1 MQNNDFRSLLVAK
14 YISMANKILFIIFL
28 ISFSPATNYSVAQTN
43 SLNLNTSAKNFI
55 SQGLIH
61 PELVNKFYQLTGNKL
76 KWFTPGDRSTLLRKE
91 LKNRIDNSI
100 LTGLQKNKYHSLE
113 LDESVD
119 KVFLLQDSTVAMQT
133 DRLFTDAAIAYCKDV
148 YQGADIGKWMMYDEI
163 SKKYED
169 AGNTYLLNKLAA
181 IVSANDLTIFLN
193 SLEPG
198 DKEYSLLKNKLQYKA
213 DTLTALEKKQ
223 LITSLN
229 FYRWIHHFNFEK
241 YIVINIPSA
250 TLRYYEYDSLKLP
263 MKLVVGKPSTKTPRF
278 AAYCNQVILYP
289 YWNVPSSIAL
299 KELLP
304 KIKRNPKYIDDLN
317 MQLINSKGQVI
328 DHYSLNWSNYSSSYF
343 PFRLRQSTG
352 CDNSLGVI
360 KFDLTSPFSVYLHD
374 TNNKK
379 AFLAS
384 TRFLSHGCIRLEKPI
399 DLANNILFN
408 KIDNK
413 FLEACL
419 KDQVTVPV
427 SVARPIPVF
436 VVYQTAET
444 DSNNEIKFYKDIY
457 GLLK

>member
-1 MQNNDFRSLLVAK
+1 MLTND
-14 YISMANKILFIIFL
+14 
-28 ISFSPATNYSVAQTN
+28 PVAQTN
-43 SLNLNTSAKNFI
+43 SLNLNNTSQDYI
-55 SQGLIH
+55 SPGLHH
-61 PELVNKFYQLTGNKL
+61 PSLVNKFYELNGNKL
-76 KWFTPGDRSTLLRKE
+76 RWFTVDNQSQLLKKE
-91 LKNRIDNSI
+91 LKIRVDSTANI
-100 LTGLQKNKYHSLE
+100 GLQKTKYHRIE
-113 LDESVD
+113 LYQMVD
-119 KVFLLQDSTVAMQT
+119 KTYPVEDSIEAMQI
-133 DRLFTDAAIAYCKDV
+133 DRIFTDAAITYSKDI

-169 AGNTYLLNKLAA
+169 ADNAYLLNKLAA
-181 IVSANDLTIFLN
+181 LSSAHDLSIFFN
-193 SLEPG
+193 SLEPKT
-198 DKEYSLLKNKLQYKA
+198 KEYVTLKNKLQYRS
-213 DTLTALEKKQ
+213 DTLTSLQKKQ
-223 LITSLN
+223 LTTSLY

-241 YIVINIPSA
+241 YIVVNIPSA
-250 TLRYYEYDSLKLP
+250 TLQYYEYDNLKLQ
-263 MKLVVGKPSTKTPRF
+263 MKLVVGKSSTKTPRF

-299 KELLP
+299 NELLP

-317 MQLINSKGQVI
+317 MQLVNASGQVVN
-328 DHYSLNWSNYSSSYF
+328 HYNMNWSKYSSRYF

-379 AFLAS
+379 AFLSS

-419 KDQVTVPV
+419 KDQVSIPV
-427 SVARPIPVF
+427 KLVKPVPVF
-436 VVYQTAET
+436 VVYVTVQA
-444 DSNNEIKFYKDIY
+444 DVKNELRFYKDIY

>member
-1 MQNNDFRSLLVAK
+1 MPIDLCNKGYCILMKKDP
-14 YISMANKILFIIFL
+14 MTNKILFLVLL
-28 ISFSPATNYSVAQTN
+28 ITFCLGKYSVAQTN
-43 SLNLNTSAKNFI
+43 YDDLI
-55 SQGLIH
+55 SPNLIH
-61 PELVNKFYQLTGNKL
+61 PSLVNKLYRLTGNKL
-76 KWFTPGDRSTLLRKE
+76 RWFAGEGQSQLLRKE
-91 LKNRIDNSI
+91 LKSRIDNSEYV
-100 LTGLQKNKYHSLE
+100 GLLKNKYHSYE
-113 LDESVD
+113 LNENID
-119 KVFLLQDSTVAMQT
+119 KIFLLQDSLIALQI
-133 DRLFTDAAIAYCKDV
+133 DRIFTDAAIAYCKDL
-148 YQGADIGKWMMYDEI
+148 YQGSGIAKWMGYDEI
-163 SKKYED
+163 SKKYEEAD
-169 AGNTYLLNKLAA
+169 NSFLLNKLAS
-181 IVSANDLTIFLN
+181 VTSGNDLATFIN
-193 SLEPG
+193 SLEPKT
-198 DKEYSLLKNKLQYKA
+198 KEYLVLKNKLQSGA
-213 DTLTALEKKQ
+213 DTLTSFQKKQ
-223 LITSLN
+223 VTTSIN

-241 YIVINIPSA
+241 YIVVNIPSA

-263 MKLVVGKPSTKTPRF
+263 MKLVVGKTSTKTPRF

-317 MQLINSKGQVI
+317 MQLVNSKGQVI
-328 DHYSLNWSNYSSSYF
+328 NHYNLNWSNYSSSYF

-374 TNNKK
+374 TNNKN
-379 AFLAS
+379 AFLSS

-419 KDQVTVPV
+419 KDQVPVPV
-427 SVARPIPVF
+427 NVTKPVPVF
-436 VVYQTAET
+436 VIYQTAEADT
-444 DSNNEIKFYKDIY
+444 KNELKFYKDIY